1 MGGGPLYITGMAVME
16 SPKRWA
22 RRSSSDIDWNSGM
35 LSLSSERLGQWK
47 VRAVS
52 VVRYWAVT
60 LNDKNGLNPSTPASW
75 NGLAL
80 IGRWIWPYL
89 VSGPSTG
96 WNGINS
102 IGYGDKSEA
111 GFLSLRLWLEQCT
124 SS

>member
-1 MGGGPLYITGMAVME
+1 ME

-22 RRSSSDIDWNSGM
+22 RRSSSDIDWKLRM
-35 LSLSSERLGQWK
+35 LLLSLERLGQWK
-47 VRAVS
+47 ARAVS
-52 VVRYWAVT
+52 VVRYWDV
-60 LNDKNGLNPSTPASW
+60 NKYGENGLNPSTPASW

-89 VSGPSTG
+89 VSDPSAG

-111 GFLSLRLWLEQCT
+111 CYLSLRLWLEQCT